1 MNKAM
6 AITLTL
12 AIVLALAYQWHELR
26 LLRADCRTL
35 AQQVADL
42 QMQVKR

>member
-1 MNKAM
+1 MKTLA
-6 AITLTL
+6 AIILLTL
-12 AIVLALAYQWHELR
+12 LLMIGKLAYEIE

-42 QMQVKR
+42 QMTVKR